1 MNDGTMPD
9 MPLDSW
15 ASLAVPLMNMAR
27 EARKVTADWRH
38 PVDIDGK
45 LIPMLEPQMADLMQ
59 GVRNH
64 LQMYE
69 TTTEGTPMSPV
80 FARAEELAQWLADHE
95 IPVFG
100 DLLATKEQWLKI
112 IADAAES
119 IPVFEKPA
127 KMSNLIQ

>member
-1 MNDGTMPD
+1 
-9 MPLDSW
+9 
-15 ASLAVPLMNMAR
+15 MAR
-27 EARKVTADWRH
+27 EARKVSADWQH

-69 TTTEGTPMSPV
+69 TTNEGTPLSPV
-80 FARAEELAQWLADHE
+80 FAHAEELAQWLADHE
-95 IPVFG
+95 IPLFG
-100 DLLATKEQWLKI
+100 DLLATREQWLKI
-112 IADAAES
+112 IEDAAES

-127 KMSNLIQ
+127 KMSRRIQ